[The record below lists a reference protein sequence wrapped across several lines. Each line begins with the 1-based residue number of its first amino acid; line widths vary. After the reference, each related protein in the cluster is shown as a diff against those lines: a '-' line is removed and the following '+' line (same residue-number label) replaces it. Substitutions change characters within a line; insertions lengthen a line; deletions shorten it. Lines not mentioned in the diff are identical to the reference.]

1 MAQDWPPGV
10 VNNEQ
15 QAYTPSAASQDPNTG
30 EVTIRAEKHSDG
42 TITSARLE
50 SYQVWSTAQSGD
62 IKTRGYVEV
71 RATIPAKV
79 DGGNLRGAWPAIWM
93 LGTGNGHEWPRH
105 GEIDIVEAVN
115 GEPKVEL
122 EEIGNE
128 VIIDRITSDCD
139 DCPLNSPQWRQWTA
153 SLPLVFH
160 CQRGL
165 HGGSHHR
172 GLRVEHQTRD
182 RPGE

>member
-115 GEPKVEL
+115 GEPKVER

-139 DCPLNSPQWRQWTA
+139 DCPLN
-153 SLPLVFH
+153 
-160 CQRGL
+160 
-165 HGGSHHR
+165 
-172 GLRVEHQTRD
+172 
-182 RPGE
+182 